1 MITFT
6 FAFAE
11 FPSLLAKTRAPMYK
25 FLHSSGL
32 DSASNIIIILIII
45 KIAYSIIGHSPIHNG
60 RSSTNRPIAFN
71 NSSLSSSKLSWCMN
85 APPLSKVM
93 LARSLETISKQC
105 YRPAIR
111 SIFTSIFIPFR
122 KKAIVVTFLSNN
134 YQEKRREENLRM
146 PRDG

>member
-45 KIAYSIIGHSPIHNG
+45 KIGKSLFNYWSL
-60 RSSTNRPIAFN
+60 TNP
-71 NSSLSSSKLSWCMN
+71 
-85 APPLSKVM
+85 
-93 LARSLETISKQC
+93 Q
-105 YRPAIR
+105 R
-111 SIFTSIFIPFR
+111 SIVYESTYSFQQFFLIFFQVILVYERSTIIQSDAR
-122 KKAIVVTFLSNN
+122 KVAGNDFETVLPTCDTLNFYLNIYSVPEKSNSCSVFI
-134 YQEKRREENLRM
+134 E
-146 PRDG
+146 